1 MNSFLVLLICS
12 WIDLS
17 DVLVSSIPNCQEL
30 HKFIDKEY
38 KEFLLDLNIQL
49 RSLPRIQVR
58 SREDISELRVRIVI
72 IVLFGMILMR
82 MITILCL
89 LSRRTPLKEFSIY
102 SIFKIP
108 HINTSHLLV
117 FK

>member
-1 MNSFLVLLICS
+1 MYQILIVVVDGYYRITLLFISLSIIFWSCSLV
-12 WIDLS
+12 DLS

-58 SREDISELRVRIVI
+58 SREDISELRVCDAYI
-72 IVLFGMILMR
+72 
-82 MITILCL
+82 
-89 LSRRTPLKEFSIY
+89 SSIK
-102 SIFKIP
+102 SKFNNF
-108 HINTSHLLV
+108 H
-117 FK
+117 

>member
-1 MNSFLVLLICS
+1 MDWS

-58 SREDISELRVRIVI
+58 SREDISELRVRDGIDEKDSY
-72 IVLFGMILMR
+72 F
-82 MITILCL
+82 
-89 LSRRTPLKEFSIY
+89 
-102 SIFKIP
+102 IF
-108 HINTSHLLV
+108 V
-117 FK
+117 